1 MFSSNKL
8 SESLLLYKKVFVN
21 AIDSSIIFDRDG
33 NVGYINDALLK
44 LSDYS
49 SKDLQGKS
57 VEFLVSDEEK
67 DRVKNIIGEVLDKK
81 SIFRDFSSFLE
92 TKKGRIIPIALTL
105 IPLLEKKKLVG
116 GLAVLVDIRQLEG
129 LLQSLDKAKSELEKR
144 VRERTKDLKERTLEL
159 GEAKKTIEEARDV
172 LEIKVKARTIE
183 LKDLNK
189 SLEEKVGQR
198 TEELQKKVDELN
210 KWYRLTVGREL
221 RMVELK
227 KEIEKLKRRKKDKIK
242 DEE

>member
-1 MFSSNKL
+1 MLSSNKL
-8 SESLLLYKKVFVN
+8 RESLLLYKKVFIN
-21 AIDSSIIFDRDG
+21 AIDPLVIFNRDG
-33 NVGYINDALLK
+33 NIGYVNDTLLK
-44 LSDYS
+44 LSNYS
-49 SKDLQGKS
+49 LKDLQGKP
-57 VEFLVSDEEK
+57 VEFLVSEK
-67 DRVKNIIGEVLDKK
+67 EKSRVKNIIGETLQKN

-92 TKKGRIIPIALTL
+92 TKKERTIPIALTV
-105 IPLLEKKKLVG
+105 IPLLEKKKLIG

-144 VRERTKDLKERTLEL
+144 VKERTKDLKERTLEL
-159 GEAKKTIEEARDV
+159 GEAKKALEETRDV

-189 SLEEKVGQR
+189 SLEEKVSQR
-198 TEELQKKVDELN
+198 TGELQKKVDELN

-227 KEIEKLKRRKKDKIK
+227 KEIKELRENKKNKTK
-242 DEE
+242 DEK